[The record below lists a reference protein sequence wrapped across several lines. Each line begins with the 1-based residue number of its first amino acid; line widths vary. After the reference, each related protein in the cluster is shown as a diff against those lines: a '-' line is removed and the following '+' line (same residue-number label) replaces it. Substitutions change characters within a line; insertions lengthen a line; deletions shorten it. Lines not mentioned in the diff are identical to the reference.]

1 MLIVATDVNMAP
13 TKGDVLLRALT
24 VYLNV
29 SFIQGCVL
37 SPLLYSLFTHDC
49 TALSDRTLVVKFA
62 DDTTVTGFIS
72 NNDETSYRRQVN
84 DLVNWCVQNDLL
96 LNVDKTK
103 EMTVVFGRNFNVKE
117 PLSVDGEI
125 VQRIDT
131 LIFSVCTLLLT

>member
-49 TALSDRTLVVKFA
+49 TALSDRTLVVKFT

-96 LNVDKTK
+96 LNVDQTK
-103 EMTVVFGRNFNVKE
+103 IVDFRRNSYVKE